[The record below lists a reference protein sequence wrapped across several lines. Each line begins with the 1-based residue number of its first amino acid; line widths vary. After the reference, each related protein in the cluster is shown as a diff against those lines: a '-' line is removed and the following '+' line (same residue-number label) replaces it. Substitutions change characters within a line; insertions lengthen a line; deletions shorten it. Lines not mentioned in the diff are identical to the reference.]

1 MSSSFEQ
8 LYNMHLIYKRKL
20 PSFTGKTYEL
30 VEYFV
35 KESSIILDPLKEK
48 DGVVYTFL
56 MDKKG
61 LDLEKIVNNLRMLRD
76 TCQMEYETHALMGTC
91 DAFRVYIEDI
101 LYGGELPEEV
111 RLTFAFQ
118 HEKRIYI
125 EW

>member
-1 MSSSFEQ
+1 LIKILF
-8 LYNMHLIYKRKL
+8 LKKHLLNLNIYI
-20 PSFTGKTYEL
+20 FL
-30 VEYFV
+30 V
-35 KESSIILDPLKEK
+35 KKS
-48 DGVVYTFL
+48 DG
-56 MDKKG
+56 KKG
-61 LDLEKIVNNLRMLRD
+61 IYLDKIVNNLRMLRD
-76 TCQMEYETHALMGTC
+76 TCQMEYETHSLIGTC